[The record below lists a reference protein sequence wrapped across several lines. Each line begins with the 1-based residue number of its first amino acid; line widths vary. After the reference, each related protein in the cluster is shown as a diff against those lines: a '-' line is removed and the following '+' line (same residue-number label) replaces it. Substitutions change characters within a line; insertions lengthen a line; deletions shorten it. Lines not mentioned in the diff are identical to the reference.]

1 MAVFGLP
8 GGAEWAII
16 ALVVVFL
23 FIPGALVFWLG
34 FMTGKGAAA
43 RQTAAAPTDAARSV
57 TPAVQQAPPATA
69 RPAPPATARP
79 APPATAPASAPRGG
93 AEAHESAP
101 ETAASPEHDADVS
114 LTWDARGERDDG

>member
-57 TPAVQQAPPATA
+57 TPAVQQATPSAV
-69 RPAPPATARP
+69 RP
-79 APPATAPASAPRGG
+79 APPATAPASAPRGR
-93 AEAHESAP
+93 AEAHGSAP
-101 ETAASPEHDADVS
+101 ATTASAAHDADVS

>member
-8 GGAEWAII
+8 GGAEWVII

-69 RPAPPATARP
+69 RPAPPATA
-79 APPATAPASAPRGG
+79 PASAPRGG

-114 LTWDARGERDDG
+114 LTWDARGELDDG